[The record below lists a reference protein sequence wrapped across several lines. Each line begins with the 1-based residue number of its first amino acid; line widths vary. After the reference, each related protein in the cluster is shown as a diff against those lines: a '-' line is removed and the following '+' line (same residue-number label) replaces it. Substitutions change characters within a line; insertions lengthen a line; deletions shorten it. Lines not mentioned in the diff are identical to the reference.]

1 MENKSTKWRGTKEAL
16 MYHHSLSLSLSD
28 TTVIMVASVL
38 FVLFSVWKAW
48 RDEAKYVRL
57 LYVFLLVGER
67 VKSLIKK

>member
-16 MYHHSLSLSLSD
+16 MYHHSLSLSH

-48 RDEAKYVRL
+48 RDEAKYVRI

>member
-1 MENKSTKWRGTKEAL
+1 
-16 MYHHSLSLSLSD
+16 MYHHSLSLSH

-48 RDEAKYVRL
+48 RDEAKYVRI